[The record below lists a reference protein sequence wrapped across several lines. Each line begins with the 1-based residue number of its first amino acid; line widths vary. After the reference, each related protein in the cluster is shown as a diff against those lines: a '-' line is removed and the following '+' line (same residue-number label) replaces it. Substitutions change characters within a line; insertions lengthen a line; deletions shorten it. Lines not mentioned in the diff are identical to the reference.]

1 MQSKGAPPAGSCAQE
16 TSCHKRVGAKRV
28 PSPTLEKVEGLL
40 ASKKPA
46 ILSLERSS
54 AGCRLE
60 IDPDGNCFGTSWML
74 SSLLSAVQNPTT
86 FSAFIAKLQEA
97 DKSEGGAFCNLDG
110 ICERYTR
117 DFFSYIEELQ
127 AKWIG

>member
-1 MQSKGAPPAGSCAQE
+1 MTPPHGLVRDAAGLSHPLSPTHSKCRQ
-16 TSCHKRVGAKRV
+16 
-28 PSPTLEKVEGLL
+28 SPTLEKVEGLL

-74 SSLLSAVQNPTT
+74 SSLLSSVQNPKT

-97 DKSEGGAFCNLDG
+97 DKSEGGAFSNLDG
-110 ICERYTR
+110 
-117 DFFSYIEELQ
+117 
-127 AKWIG
+127 